1 MDNQIALIAGE
12 GSLPVVIASR
22 LTDNGN
28 PPAVYSIRESIGELS
43 KYALDVIN
51 ITKPD
56 FGFTIKDMKK
66 RGVRS
71 IIMAGTVSKTLVFK
85 PSLFDLTT
93 QRFLAG
99 LLFRDDHSILG
110 AIVDFLEKE
119 GFKVLSYRDI
129 VPDLLA
135 KSGHIAGRAPTRDEL
150 DDSEYGFSI
159 CKAVVPLSF
168 GQTVIVNKR
177 SVVAVEAM
185 EGTDATLLRAGSL
198 CKGGTVAKMMRLDQD
213 ERYDIPTV
221 GPDTLRHMAQRVGA
235 DGGNVVTFVLVE
247 AHHLRDR
254 AAFAERAR
262 AQQRSVRALH
272 RLHGDDRAFIDDHR
286 LPEGK
291 RHHSLAYRKTVFRI
305 VKLVPG
311 RRAPRDMSALREQIG
326 NDVAVT
332 KHLEALFFEK
342 IYDRPEDRMIIAEK
356 QPGEKALRG
365 EVEERRLEDERLRDR
380 SRHDD
385 APYAAFLHV
394 LYRKAEIGLSNIY
407 NVKRV
412 LRQLADTLPDRIDGG
427 RIAVIRQP
435 ACYHNGKRSLA
446 GDESYLV
453 IQNYSS

>member
-28 PPAVYSIRESIGELS
+28 PPVVYSIRESIGELS

-66 RGVRS
+66 RVVRS
-71 IIMAGTVSKTLVFK
+71 IIMAVTVSKTLVFK

-135 KSGHIAGRAPTRDEL
+135 KSGHIAGRSPTRDEL

-221 GPDTLRHMAQRVGA
+221 GPDTLRHMAQAKLSCLALHAGW
-235 DGGNVVTFVLVE
+235 TLILEPEEF
-247 AHHLRDR
+247 
-254 AAFAERAR
+254 
-262 AQQRSVRALH
+262 RSVALKE
-272 RLHGDDRAFIDDHR
+272 DI
-286 LPEGK
+286 
-291 RHHSLAYRKTVFRI
+291 SV
-305 VKLVPG
+305 
-311 RRAPRDMSALREQIG
+311 IG
-326 NDVAVT
+326 V
-332 KHLEALFFEK
+332 
-342 IYDRPEDRMIIAEK
+342 
-356 QPGEKALRG
+356 
-365 EVEERRLEDERLRDR
+365 EV
-380 SRHDD
+380 
-385 APYAAFLHV
+385 
-394 LYRKAEIGLSNIY
+394 
-407 NVKRV
+407 
-412 LRQLADTLPDRIDGG
+412 
-427 RIAVIRQP
+427 
-435 ACYHNGKRSLA
+435 CRSL
-446 GDESYLV
+446 
-453 IQNYSS
+453 

>member
-28 PPAVYSIRESIGELS
+28 PPVVYSIRESIGELS

-85 PSLFDLTT
+85 PSLFALTT

-221 GPDTLRHMAQRVGA
+221 GPDTLRHMAQAKLSCLALHAGW
-235 DGGNVVTFVLVE
+235 TLILEPEEF
-247 AHHLRDR
+247 
-254 AAFAERAR
+254 
-262 AQQRSVRALH
+262 RSVALKE
-272 RLHGDDRAFIDDHR
+272 DI
-286 LPEGK
+286 
-291 RHHSLAYRKTVFRI
+291 SV
-305 VKLVPG
+305 
-311 RRAPRDMSALREQIG
+311 IG
-326 NDVAVT
+326 V
-332 KHLEALFFEK
+332 
-342 IYDRPEDRMIIAEK
+342 
-356 QPGEKALRG
+356 
-365 EVEERRLEDERLRDR
+365 EV
-380 SRHDD
+380 
-385 APYAAFLHV
+385 
-394 LYRKAEIGLSNIY
+394 
-407 NVKRV
+407 
-412 LRQLADTLPDRIDGG
+412 
-427 RIAVIRQP
+427 
-435 ACYHNGKRSLA
+435 CRSL
-446 GDESYLV
+446 
-453 IQNYSS
+453 